1 MVLVFMPIVLLTL
14 VGQLWPMSKTMK
26 SEMNSYAAAGAVAEE
41 VHKLEKRSF
50 ILKFVE
56 IGIIRDPHSIC
67 IQRSAVSFF
76 TVVLFMQKVLN
87 FRFELTRY
95 DHFLDKGRKSGIR
108 KAFITALSSGL
119 YQFVFYALMG
129 GNIHFHLL
137 DIYNNKIIFY

>member
-56 IGIIRDPHSIC
+56 IGIIRDPHSIS
-67 IQRSAVSFF
+67 IQRSAVSF
-76 TVVLFMQKVLN
+76 LP
-87 FRFELTRY
+87 
-95 DHFLDKGRKSGIR
+95 
-108 KAFITALSSGL
+108 LSYL
-119 YQFVFYALMG
+119 CKKF
-129 GNIHFHLL
+129 
-137 DIYNNKIIFY
+137 